1 MKMKKLMALL
11 MTVTLTL
18 SLASCGKSGGEEP
31 SSNVSEGTS
40 EAAQESGEGAVELE
54 FWTMG
59 DGSEDD
65 SYYLKGVVEEFNQ
78 EYEGEIYVNRVALGA
93 GNEDQQTKYQLAA
106 GGNQLP
112 DLMEMN
118 SGSFIKEMIEAD
130 VLYDMQ
136 DYLGTDADFVGRFK
150 DGALDLATNNYYSQG
165 TFYA

>member
-18 SLASCGKSGGEEP
+18 SLASCGKSGEEEP

-93 GNEDQQTKYQLAA
+93 GNEP
-106 GGNQLP
+106 GNRC
-112 DLMEMN
+112 
-118 SGSFIKEMIEAD
+118 
-130 VLYDMQ
+130 
-136 DYLGTDADFVGRFK
+136 RFCWK
-150 DGALDLATNNYYSQG
+150 I
-165 TFYA
+165 